1 VIVDYLKK
9 NIALYKKKKSVIP
22 SNNSTETAT
31 FYDKNTDKFLNV
43 YGEVIQAFRTKNV
56 NDYLDY
62 TIESAELKDGQSIL
76 DAGCGVGGPA
86 SYFASK
92 LKCTIQGLTISN
104 VQAENQKK

>member
-31 FYDKNTDKFLNV
+31 FYDKNTDKFLDV

-62 TIESAELKDGQSIL
+62 TIESAELKDGQQYLMLVVAWVDRLVIL
-76 DAGCGVGGPA
+76 LQSLMYQFRD
-86 SYFASK
+86 
-92 LKCTIQGLTISN
+92 
-104 VQAENQKK
+104 